1 MAFKKKLP
9 ACVLLALATTAVCD
23 LPAAEINRPL
33 MREFIGIN
41 GHTIQFKPAL
51 YQPVCRLVRDYH
63 PVQWDLD
70 KNTSEPAPFP
80 FAKNRVDW
88 SNVYGSW
95 LAKGWDI
102 DVCLMFDPIKPASWQ
117 NLESD
122 ARAYG
127 KAFAQEF
134 GPSGK
139 RKLVKS
145 VELGNEP
152 GTWSDADYTRA
163 FKSMAQGLREGDPE
177 LKIVT
182 CNL

>member
-1 MAFKKKLP
+1 MAFKKKFSAL
-9 ACVLLALATTAVCD
+9 VRLALAFTTICS
-23 LPAAEINRPL
+23 LSAAELKRPL
-33 MREFIGIN
+33 MKEFIGIN
-41 GHTIQFKPAL
+41 GHTVQFKPAL
-51 YQPVCRLVRDYH
+51 YEPVCRLVRDYH

-95 LAKGWDI
+95 TAKGFEV
-102 DVCLMFDPIKPASWQ
+102 DVCLMFDPIKPAQWQ
-117 NLESD
+117 NLEAD

-127 KAFAQEF
+127 KSFAREF

-139 RKLVKS
+139 RKLLQA

-152 GTWSDADYTRA
+152 GGWSDAEYTQAFRA
-163 FKSMAQGLREGDPE
+163 MAEGIREGD
-177 LKIVT
+177 
-182 CNL
+182 